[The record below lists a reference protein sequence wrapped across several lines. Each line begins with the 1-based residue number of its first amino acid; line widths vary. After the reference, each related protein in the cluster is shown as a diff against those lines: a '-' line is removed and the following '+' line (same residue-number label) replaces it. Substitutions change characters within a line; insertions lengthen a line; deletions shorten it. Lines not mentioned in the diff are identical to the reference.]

1 MSKKISI
8 KWDEEFFIAGII
20 SAVRDYKLVFD
31 INTFF
36 QLDLKR
42 IDDIEMIVEESTT
55 SAGLFEESEKE
66 NRNEPS
72 KHSAFQ
78 FYDENSKKE
87 YSVISNLGSK
97 GFLLA
102 DQKKFDYFF
111 LLRVESHK
119 KKEFEKI
126 VKSFA
131 EIETVSATVIL
142 EIKNV
147 QSKINL
153 FI

>member
-1 MSKKISI
+1 MSKKINI

-31 INTFF
+31 INNFF

-42 IDDIEMIVEESTT
+42 IEDIEMIVEEN
-55 SAGLFEESEKE
+55 SAQGLFEEVEKV
-66 NRNEPS
+66 NKNEPS

-78 FYDENSKKE
+78 YFDENSKKE
-87 YSVISNLGSK
+87 FSVISNFGSK

-102 DQKKFDYFF
+102 DQKKFNYFF
-111 LLRVESHK
+111 LLRVESHQ

-126 VKSFA
+126 VKSMT
-131 EIETVSATVIL
+131 ELNTISASVIL
-142 EIKNV
+142 ELKNV

>member
-8 KWDEEFFIAGII
+8 KWDEEFFIAGVI

-42 IDDIEMIVEESTT
+42 IDDIEMIVED
-55 SAGLFEESEKE
+55 SATKGLFEEAEKE

-87 YSVISNLGSK
+87 YSVISNSGSK

-126 VKSFA
+126 IKSFA
-131 EIETVSATVIL
+131 EIETVSAAVIL

>member
-8 KWDEEFFIAGII
+8 KWDEEFYIAGVI

-42 IDDIEMIVEESTT
+42 IDDIEMIVEDSTT
-55 SAGLFEESEKE
+55 AGLFEEAEKE
-66 NRNEPS
+66 NKNEPS

-87 YSVISNLGSK
+87 YSVISNSGSK

-119 KKEFEKI
+119 KKEFEKMI
-126 VKSFA
+126 KSFA
-131 EIETVSATVIL
+131 EIETVSAAVIL
-142 EIKNV
+142 ELKNV

>member
-8 KWDEEFFIAGII
+8 KWDEEFFIAGVI

-42 IDDIEMIVEESTT
+42 IDDIEMIVED
-55 SAGLFEESEKE
+55 SATKGLFEEAEKE

-87 YSVISNLGSK
+87 YSVISNSGSK

-131 EIETVSATVIL
+131 EIETVSAAVIL

>member
-8 KWDEEFFIAGII
+8 KWDEEFYIAGVI

-31 INTFF
+31 INTFC

-42 IDDIEMIVEESTT
+42 IDDIEMIVEDSTT
-55 SAGLFEESEKE
+55 AGLFEEAEKE
-66 NRNEPS
+66 NKNEPS

-87 YSVISNLGSK
+87 YSVISNSGSK

-119 KKEFEKI
+119 KKEFEKMI
-126 VKSFA
+126 KSFA
-131 EIETVSATVIL
+131 EIETVSAAVIL
-142 EIKNV
+142 ELKNV